1 MRNNLRHEPIDPEK
15 RSKPAPGLYIVAT
28 PIGNLGDVTLRALE
42 LLGSVDVI
50 ACEDTRITKR
60 LLAKYEV
67 ATPLT
72 LYHEHNAVR
81 ATPRLLQ
88 RLQGGAA
95 VALVSDAGTPLIS
108 DPGFRTCAT
117 GSRGRNSGVRCAWS
131 KCADSRTCSLR
142 PTLRP
147 GFFSPVSCRHAQPL
161 AARPWQTSQNYGQV
175 SFSSNLRRRLARS
188 LLDMQAV
195 LGRREAAVAR
205 ELTKR
210 YEEVVRGS
218 LDELVDRYATTPTP
232 KGEVV
237 VIVGPP
243 ITEVNDEANEA
254 SLDGQLT
261 IALATMSVRDAARS
275 VSIATGLPRREAYR
289 RALILSN
296 TEPT

>member
-108 DPGFRTCAT
+108 DPGFRLVRQVHEAEIPVFVAPGPSAPIAALVASGLPSDRFLFT
-117 GSRGRNSGVRCAWS
+117 GFLP
-131 KCADSRTCSLR
+131 TR
-142 PTLRP
+142 PTARRKALADLTELRASLI
-147 GFFSPVSCRHAQPL
+147 FLESP
-161 AARPWQTSQNYGQV
+161 
-175 SFSSNLRRRLARS
+175 RRLARS

-254 SLDGQLT
+254 SLDDQLT

>member
-1 MRNNLRHEPIDPEK
+1 MRNKLPHEPIDPEK

-60 LLAKYEV
+60 LLEKYNV

-72 LYHEHNAVR
+72 LYHEHNAAR

-88 RLQGGAA
+88 RLQDGGT

-108 DPGFRTCAT
+108 DPGYRLVRQVHEAEIPVFVAP
-117 GSRGRNSGVRCAWS
+117 GPSAPIAALVASGLPSDRFLFGGFLPTRQSARRKS
-131 KCADSRTCSLR
+131 LTELADLRASLVF
-142 PTLRP
+142 LE
-147 GFFSPVSCRHAQPL
+147 SP
-161 AARPWQTSQNYGQV
+161 
-175 SFSSNLRRRLARS
+175 RRLARS
-188 LLDMQAV
+188 LLDMQSV
-195 LGRREAAVAR
+195 LGQREAAVAR

-218 LDELVDRYATTPTP
+218 LKELADRYENAPTP
-232 KGEVV
+232 RGEVV

-243 ITEVNDEANEA
+243 IIEVNDEENEA
-254 SLDGQLT
+254 TLDEQLT

-275 VSIATGLPRREAYR
+275 VSVATGLPRREAYR
-289 RALILSN
+289 RALILSK
-296 TEPT
+296 TDPA